1 MEAQILEIDA
11 TEWQLPA
18 TRKEWI
24 AALEAGKVLYFPRL
38 AFQPDAAERA
48 LMKPELLATGIRS
61 ITLEAQGRLK
71 GVNGG
76 PDEQAVVMRMMA
88 RFRHQAEQLIASLVP
103 DYMKSI
109 RFATTSYR
117 PLQVET
123 RQQTWR
129 GDDKRLHVDAFAG
142 RPNHG
147 ERILRVFAN
156 VNPDGVPRVWRVGE
170 PFEDAAR
177 RFMPRMEKYRRWHAL
192 YLRAMY
198 KTKKVRSEYDHLM
211 LQLHDAMKLDME
223 YQKTSPQVTMPFPA
237 GSVWVCFSDQTTHA
251 AMSGQHMMEQTLH
264 LPPECQYDPASSP
277 LGILTRIVGHELV

>member
-11 TEWQLPA
+11 STWQLPA
-18 TRKEWI
+18 TSKEWI

-38 AFQPDAAERA
+38 AFQPEPAERA
-48 LMKPELLATGIRS
+48 LMKPELLAEGIRS

-71 GVNGG
+71 GVNGS
-76 PDEQAVVMRMMA
+76 DAEREVVLGMMR
-88 RFRHQAEQLIASLVP
+88 RFRQQSEQLIGSLLP
-103 DYMKSI
+103 EYMKSI

-147 ERILRVFAN
+147 ERILRLFAN
-156 VNPDGVPRVWRVGE
+156 VNPDGAPRVWRVGE
-170 PFEDAAR
+170 PFKDAAR
-177 RFMPRMEKYRRWHAL
+177 RFLPHMEKYRRWHAL
-192 YLRAMY
+192 YMRAVF

-211 LQLHDAMKLDME
+211 LQLHDRMKQDME
-223 YQKTSPQVTMPFPA
+223 YQRTSPQVTMPFPA

-251 AMSGQHMMEQTLH
+251 AMAGQHMMELTMH
-264 LPPECQYDPASSP
+264 LPPQCQYDPSSSP
-277 LGILTRIVGHELV
+277 LGILTRIVGRELV